1 MNVSGNSSQLQQL
14 QYSVAVEKKAQ
25 ASAREQGEQAVQLIE
40 AASSSP
46 AAVQPG
52 VGTKLNITA

>member
-1 MNVSGNSSQLQQL
+1 MNVSGNGSQLQQL

-40 AASSSP
+40 AASSS
-46 AAVQPG
+46 AARAPQG
-52 VGTKLNITA
+52 TGTKLNITA